1 MNALTQQVHETRAR
15 AAAFWSARSEQERR
29 FLTVGGAVLGA
40 ALFYAVLLA
49 PALDGSAKLRKS
61 LPELRQQAAEL
72 QALSVEAAALRG
84 QSNIAPAPITRDGLQ
99 SSLTARGLT
108 AQSLSLTGEYA
119 KLQLNGV
126 PFAALVVWLDA
137 VRGESKLLVQDA
149 SISAQDSAGMV
160 NATLTLRQSSGGR

>member
-1 MNALTQQVHETRAR
+1 MSALIQQVHEIRAR
-15 AAAFWSARSEQERR
+15 AAAFWSARTEQERR

-40 ALFYAVLLA
+40 ALCYAVLLA
-49 PALDGSAKLRKS
+49 PALEGSAKLRKT

-84 QSNIAPAPITRDGLQ
+84 QSPIAPAPITRDSLQ

-108 AQSLSLTGEYA
+108 AQSLALTGEYA

-137 VRGESKLLVQDA
+137 VRGESKLQVQDA